1 MSMKRGLVRAHVAG
15 KLAMG
20 TYLIRASN
28 RFNRPLLQIRHQT
41 RVPMCFDTRLLYWV
55 SSGLVMHMIASP
67 CVALGGCLFHHNR
80 EPITL
85 PPLK

>member
-1 MSMKRGLVRAHVAG
+1 MKRGLGAGCDVAG

-20 TYLIRASN
+20 TYLTRASN
-28 RFNRPLLQIRHQT
+28 RFNRPLLRIRHQT
-41 RVPMCFDTRLLYWV
+41 KVPMCFDTRLLYCV
-55 SSGLVMHMIASP
+55 SSGLVMHMIAFFAPP

-85 PPLK
+85 RL